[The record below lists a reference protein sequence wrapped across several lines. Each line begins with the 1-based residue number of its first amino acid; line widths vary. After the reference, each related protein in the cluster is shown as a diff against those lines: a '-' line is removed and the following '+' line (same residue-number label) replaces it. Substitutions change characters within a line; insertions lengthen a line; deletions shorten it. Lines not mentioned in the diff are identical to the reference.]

1 MNLFDLADCT
11 VTRST
16 RRSIALRVGPEG
28 GIEVKAPQKCSDND
42 ILDCLVKHQS
52 WLQKRLLK
60 HQQIQQEAPEH
71 KFAEGETF
79 LYLGRK
85 YMLTFVKGRSDA
97 DFEDDRL
104 ECRPG
109 PAVFTRKMLLK
120 LYQRDARAYL
130 IERTMELAEEHSFK
144 VEQVKINN
152 AARRW
157 GSCSGK
163 GNINFS
169 WRLIM
174 CPPETIDY
182 VICHELAHLNE
193 LNHSTRFWTG
203 VEKIC
208 PDCKIHRKELRQNE
222 HLYNGF

>member
-1 MNLFDLADCT
+1 MSLFDLDDCT
-11 VTRST
+11 VTRSK

-28 GIEVKAPQKCSDND
+28 SIEIKAPLKCSDKD
-42 ILDCLVKHQS
+42 ILDVLVKHQD
-52 WLQKRLLK
+52 WLRKRLLK
-60 HQQIQQEAPEH
+60 HQEIQEEAPEH
-71 KFAEGETF
+71 KFAEGENF
-79 LYLGRK
+79 FYLGRP
-85 YMLTFVKGRSDA
+85 YTLTYVKGKSFA

-109 PAVFTRKMLLK
+109 PAVFTRKLLLE

-130 IERTMELAEEHSFK
+130 TERTMELADDHAIEIT
-144 VEQVKINN
+144 QVKINS

-174 CPPETIDY
+174 CPPEIVDY
-182 VICHELAHLNE
+182 VICHELAHIKE
-193 LNHSTRFWTG
+193 LNHSPDFWFE
-203 VEKIC
+203 VEKLC
-208 PDCKIHRKELRQNE
+208 PGYKKHRKMLREKE
-222 HLYNGF
+222 HLYRGF